1 MNWPKGVAIGLL
13 SILLFLSLSTIGLVT
28 TLKATVL
35 SADFITSQ
43 LDELDISSLVDEASI
58 RQIVEEISIIKEM
71 PEEARDQ
78 EIEALI
84 LRTQGALAKFE
95 PQIKAEVNNV
105 IYAIYDYLLGKSP
118 SLNLKDTLYDTVL
131 DTDLIASLV
140 KEIDLYFLIEYFLIQ
155 EITEQVTE
163 GISEELAFL
172 AEYVDD
178 AIIEL
183 EPWIR
188 EEVDDAIVPI
198 TDYILGKSQI
208 LDVEISIE
216 ELKESP
222 DLRNALWKAVRES
235 PPEPADLG
243 LPPDFNLNEFMLY
256 QAFNMFYDDFV
267 ALIPSTFEIS
277 SDLLG
282 PEIPAQIAQAL
293 AEVDEA
299 LDLPQIRD
307 YFGYPQTV
315 FTIAIIILLLSL
327 AGIILINRQVRGV
340 SRILGP
346 IFLAYGVLELIG
358 ILIIKNLV
366 QTQIAAADMPSS
378 IQVWLEQL
386 AGSSVAPLQTFSIV
400 LIVAGAAF
408 LAVSFIYRR
417 NQSAE

>member
-13 SILLFLSLSTIGLVT
+13 SVLLFLSLSTIGLVT

-71 PEEARDQ
+71 PEEARGQ

-84 LRTQGALAKFE
+84 LRTQSALAKFE

-208 LDVEISIE
+208 LDVEISI
-216 ELKESP
+216 
-222 DLRNALWKAVRES
+222 
-235 PPEPADLG
+235 
-243 LPPDFNLNEFMLY
+243 
-256 QAFNMFYDDFV
+256 
-267 ALIPSTFEIS
+267 
-277 SDLLG
+277 
-282 PEIPAQIAQAL
+282 
-293 AEVDEA
+293 
-299 LDLPQIRD
+299 
-307 YFGYPQTV
+307 
-315 FTIAIIILLLSL
+315 
-327 AGIILINRQVRGV
+327 
-340 SRILGP
+340 
-346 IFLAYGVLELIG
+346 
-358 ILIIKNLV
+358 
-366 QTQIAAADMPSS
+366 
-378 IQVWLEQL
+378 
-386 AGSSVAPLQTFSIV
+386 
-400 LIVAGAAF
+400 
-408 LAVSFIYRR
+408 
-417 NQSAE
+417 